1 MADTESLENISSL
14 LNLSETLKAVGG
26 VLLCDFAE
34 DNFCFTSVATDS
46 RKVTEKTLFVPLIGE
61 FQDGHSYVPQAVGA
75 GASAVFISKYAN
87 VKILAELKTF
97 AQNHKNVA
105 FILVENTMRALQ
117 KAAEAYVGKFPSLI
131 RCAITGSSGKTTTK
145 EIALSVL
152 RQKICVVATEGN
164 FNSETG
170 LPLSVFRIRKQ
181 HELGLFEMGMNRENE
196 IKEIAEVFKPEFAV
210 ITNIGTAHIGIL
222 GSRENIAK
230 EKKNIFNYIDEK
242 GAAFIPENDDFADF
256 LSEGVKGDVV
266 FYGENSDKN
275 VKFVRDEG
283 LEGTVFCVDGVEM
296 RLPLPG
302 HYNFLNAL
310 AAVEMAKKLGLGAN
324 EIKRGIESIKPLGG
338 RSQIRKGKFTI
349 LEDCYNAN
357 PDSMEKAIE
366 LCAGVSSNVSAG
378 SSANVSS
385 SVSASVHG
393 GENQKKCK
401 KIFVLGDMLELGALS
416 KAEHEKVGALALKS
430 GADLV
435 VLVGDEMK
443 AAFKKAKEILS
454 EKGELAEAK
463 VLPNDDFAENGDSL
477 EKNCCARNDSE
488 SLEKSPK
495 IDVLKS
501 KSSGNNSGKKSEI
514 KIVHISGKD
523 ENSIKA
529 AAKEIKKVADFGDLI
544 LLKGSRGI
552 GLERLI
558 PLLEDENANFKKTD
572 DAAASDKIAENGAGD
587 KIVENVVIDKNAKIS
602 ENARNAG
609 ARK

>member
-14 LNLSETLKAVGG
+14 LNLPETLEAVGG

-34 DNFCFTSVATDS
+34 KDFCFTSVATDS

-75 GASAVFISKYAN
+75 GASAVFISKYAD

-117 KAAEAYVGKFPSLI
+117 KAAEAYVSKFPSLI

-152 RQKICVVATEGN
+152 RQKFHVVATEGN

-170 LPLSVFRIRKQ
+170 LPLSVFRIRKE

-230 EKKNIFNYIDEK
+230 EKKNIFNYIDAK

-256 LSEGVKGDVV
+256 LSKGVKGDVV

-275 VKFVRDEG
+275 IKFVRDEG
-283 LEGTVFCVDGVEM
+283 LEGTVFSVDGVEM

-310 AAVEMAKKLGLGAN
+310 AAVEMAKKLGLDAN
-324 EIKRGIESIKPLGG
+324 EIKRGIESIKPFGG
-338 RSQIRKGKFTI
+338 RSQIRKGRFTI

-366 LCAGVSSNVSAG
+366 LCSSVCTDDSAIGNASARVQTGVNVGVSEEIAAGVS
-378 SSANVSS
+378 
-385 SVSASVHG
+385 
-393 GENQKKCK
+393 QKKHK

-416 KAEHEKVGALALKS
+416 KAEHEKIGALAVKS

-435 VLVGDEMK
+435 VLIGDEMK
-443 AAFKKAKEILS
+443 AAFEKAKKILS
-454 EKGELAEAK
+454 EKGEQ
-463 VLPNDDFAENGDSL
+463 AEN
-477 EKNCCARNDSE
+477 CHSE
-488 SLEKSPK
+488 MA
-495 IDVLKS
+495 V
-501 KSSGNNSGKKSEI
+501 
-514 KIVHISGKD
+514 VYISGKD
-523 ENSIKA
+523 ENAIKA
-529 AAKEIKKVADFGDLI
+529 AADKIKKVADSGDLI

-558 PLLEDENANFKKTD
+558 PLLEEKT
-572 DAAASDKIAENGAGD
+572 AGEE
-587 KIVENVVIDKNAKIS
+587 K
-602 ENARNAG
+602 
-609 ARK
+609 

>member
-14 LNLSETLKAVGG
+14 LNLSETLEAVGG

-34 DNFCFTSVATDS
+34 KNFCFTSVATDS

-75 GASAVFISKYAN
+75 GASAVFISKYAD

-152 RQKICVVATEGN
+152 RQKFCVVATEGN

-310 AAVEMAKKLGLGAN
+310 AAVEMAKKLGLDAN

-366 LCAGVSSNVSAG
+366 LCTGVSSNVSAG
-378 SSANVSS
+378 RSA
-385 SVSASVHG
+385 SVPASVHG

-416 KAEHEKVGALALKS
+416 KAEHEKVGELALKS

-443 AAFKKAKEILS
+443 AAFEKAKEILS
-454 EKGELAEAK
+454 EKGYLAEEN
-463 VLPNDDFAENGDSL
+463 VLPNGDFAENGGSL
-477 EKNCCARNDSE
+477 EKDCNAKNCSE

-495 IDVLKS
+495 IDVVKS
-501 KSSGNNSGKKSEI
+501 KSFGNNSDKNSEKKSEI

-529 AAKEIKKVADFGDLI
+529 AANEIKKAADFGDLI

-558 PLLEDENANFKKTD
+558 PLLEDGNASGKNSDDVAADEKKSD
-572 DAAASDKIAENGAGD
+572 DAAASDKKA
-587 KIVENVVIDKNAKIS
+587 KNS
-602 ENARNAG
+602 ENAKNAG

>member
-14 LNLSETLKAVGG
+14 LNLSDTLKAVGG

-34 DNFCFTSVATDS
+34 ENFCFTSVATDS

-75 GASAVFISKYAN
+75 GASAVFISKYAD

-117 KAAEAYVGKFPSLI
+117 KAAEAYVGKFPSFI

-152 RQKICVVATEGN
+152 RQKFCVVATEGN

-242 GAAFIPENDDFADF
+242 GAAFIPAADDFADF
-256 LSEGVKGDVV
+256 LSKGVKGDVV

-283 LEGTVFCVDGVEM
+283 LEGTVFSVDGVEM

-310 AAVEMAKKLGLGAN
+310 AAVEMAKKLGLDAD

-366 LCAGVSSNVSAG
+366 LCAGVSAGGNGSVSAG
-378 SSANVSS
+378 SSAV
-385 SVSASVHG
+385 VSASSLADVPG

-416 KAEHEKVGALALKS
+416 KAEHEKIGSLALKS

-443 AAFKKAKEILS
+443 AAFEKAKEILS
-454 EKGELAEAK
+454 EKGELAEENVFSESNEFAK
-463 VLPNDDFAENGDSL
+463 NDVSAENIFNA
-477 EKNCCARNDSE
+477 KNDSE
-488 SLEKSPK
+488 SVGKKSPK

-501 KSSGNNSGKKSEI
+501 KSSGKKSGM
-514 KIVHISGKD
+514 KIVHISGRD
-523 ENSIKA
+523 ENSINA
-529 AAKEIKKVADFGDLI
+529 AADEIKKIADAGDLI

-558 PLLEDENANFKKTD
+558 PLLEGENANCEN
-572 DAAASDKIAENGAGD
+572 AEN
-587 KIVENVVIDKNAKIS
+587 DKNIVAS
-602 ENARNAG
+602 ENAKNAASHG
-609 ARK
+609 NSVIEKNTESAKSAGERK

>member
-14 LNLSETLKAVGG
+14 LNLSDTLKAVGG

-34 DNFCFTSVATDS
+34 ENFCFTSVATDS

-75 GASAVFISKYAN
+75 GASAVFISKYAD

-152 RQKICVVATEGN
+152 RQKFCVVATEGN

-242 GAAFIPENDDFADF
+242 GAAFIPANDDFADF
-256 LSEGVKGDVV
+256 LSEGVKVDVV

-283 LEGTVFCVDGVEM
+283 LEGTVFSVDGVEM

-310 AAVEMAKKLGLGAN
+310 AAVEMAKKLGLDAD

-366 LCAGVSSNVSAG
+366 LCAGVSAGGNGSASVSAG
-378 SSANVSS
+378 SSAAVSGNI
-385 SVSASVHG
+385 HG

-416 KAEHEKVGALALKS
+416 KAEHEKIGSLALKS

-443 AAFKKAKEILS
+443 AAFEKAKEILS
-454 EKGELAEAK
+454 EKGELSEENVFSESDELVKNAGS
-463 VLPNDDFAENGDSL
+463 AENNFN
-477 EKNCCARNDSE
+477 EKIDSE
-488 SLEKSPK
+488 SVGKKSLK
-495 IDVLKS
+495 IEVIKS
-501 KSSGNNSGKKSEI
+501 KSSGKKSGM

-523 ENSIKA
+523 ENSINA
-529 AAKEIKKVADFGDLI
+529 AAEEIKKIADAGDLI

-558 PLLEDENANFKKTD
+558 PLLEDSSAKNEKAKNLASHGNFVIEKNTENAK
-572 DAAASDKIAENGAGD
+572 SAG
-587 KIVENVVIDKNAKIS
+587 E
-602 ENARNAG
+602 
-609 ARK
+609 RK

>member
-34 DNFCFTSVATDS
+34 ENFCFTSVATDS

-152 RQKICVVATEGN
+152 RQKFCVVATEGN

-242 GAAFIPENDDFADF
+242 GAAFIPENDDFEDF
-256 LSEGVKGDVV
+256 LSKGVKGDVV

-283 LEGTVFCVDGVEM
+283 LEGTVFSVDGVEM

-310 AAVEMAKKLGLGAN
+310 AAVEMAKKLGLCAN

-378 SSANVSS
+378 SSVCAANC
-385 SVSASVHG
+385 
-393 GENQKKCK
+393 ENQKKCK

-416 KAEHEKVGALALKS
+416 KAEHEKIGTLALKS
-430 GADLV
+430 CADFV

-443 AAFKKAKEILS
+443 AAFEKAKEILS
-454 EKGELAEAK
+454 EKGGLAEENI
-463 VLPNDDFAENGDSL
+463 LPDDDLAESGGSELVEADS
-477 EKNCCARNDSE
+477 A

-501 KSSGNNSGKKSEI
+501 KS
-514 KIVHISGKD
+514 
-523 ENSIKA
+523 
-529 AAKEIKKVADFGDLI
+529 FG
-544 LLKGSRGI
+544 
-552 GLERLI
+552 
-558 PLLEDENANFKKTD
+558 F
-572 DAAASDKIAENGAGD
+572 
-587 KIVENVVIDKNAKIS
+587 
-602 ENARNAG
+602 
-609 ARK
+609 

>member
-34 DNFCFTSVATDS
+34 ENFCFTSVATDS

-75 GASAVFISKYAN
+75 GASAVFISKHAD

-152 RQKICVVATEGN
+152 RQKFCVVATEGN

-256 LSEGVKGDVV
+256 LSKGVKDDVV

-283 LEGTVFCVDGVEM
+283 LEGTVFSVDGVEM

-310 AAVEMAKKLGLGAN
+310 AAVEMAKKLGLCAN

-378 SSANVSS
+378 SSVCADNC
-385 SVSASVHG
+385 
-393 GENQKKCK
+393 ENQKKCK

-416 KAEHEKVGALALKS
+416 KAEHEKIGTLALKS
-430 GADLV
+430 CADFV

-443 AAFKKAKEILS
+443 AAFEKAKEILS
-454 EKGELAEAK
+454 EKGGLAEENI
-463 VLPNDDFAENGDSL
+463 LPDDDLAENGGSELVEADS
-477 EKNCCARNDSE
+477 A

-501 KSSGNNSGKKSEI
+501 KSFGNDSEKKSEI
-514 KIVHISGKD
+514 EIVHISGKD

-529 AAKEIKKVADFGDLI
+529 AAKEIKKVAVAGDLI

-558 PLLEDENANFKKTD
+558 PLLE
-572 DAAASDKIAENGAGD
+572 G
-587 KIVENVVIDKNAKIS
+587 ENVSCKNAK
-602 ENARNAG
+602 NAG
-609 ARK
+609 AEK

>member
-14 LNLSETLKAVGG
+14 LNLSETLEAVGG

-34 DNFCFTSVATDS
+34 ENFCFTSVATDS

-75 GASAVFISKYAN
+75 GASAVFISKYAD
-87 VKILAELKTF
+87 VKILAELKIF

-105 FILVENTMRALQ
+105 FILVENTLRALQ

-152 RQKICVVATEGN
+152 RQKFCVVATEGN

-230 EKKNIFNYIDEK
+230 EKKNIFSYIDEK

-283 LEGTVFCVDGVEM
+283 LEGTVFSVDGVEM

-310 AAVEMAKKLGLGAN
+310 AAVEMAKNLGLDAN

-378 SSANVSS
+378 SSA
-385 SVSASVHG
+385 SVSTSVHG

-416 KAEHEKVGALALKS
+416 KAEHEKVGVLALKS

-435 VLVGDEMK
+435 VLVGDEMN
-443 AAFKKAKEILS
+443 AAFEKAKDILS
-454 EKGELAEAK
+454 EKGDLAEQN
-463 VLPNDDFAENGDSL
+463 VLPNDDFSENGDSL
-477 EKNCCARNDSE
+477 ENNCCARNDSE

-558 PLLEDENANFKKTD
+558 PLLEGENASGKNAD
-572 DAAASDKIAENGAGD
+572 DAVAGDKNDKNPAAREKIAENGASD
-587 KIVENVVIDKNAKIS
+587 KKAKNS
-602 ENARNAG
+602 ENAKNAG